1 MIQIVPIAEGGADLN
16 FVKLLNSFVQN
27 SEAIYNETADFQ
39 LVGALAFT
47 TGESGLYMISYNLAY
62 KSPGDAVFIQL
73 YSPDLSPPEGT
84 VISTDGF
91 PISPLEVDFEHFA
104 TATKNYVITDA
115 SAYAGKTLQLRFYTA
130 LGGTVTLRH
139 VGMMLYRLSV

>member
-1 MIQIVPIAEGGADLN
+1 MIQIVPIAEGGIDLN
-16 FVKLLNSFVQN
+16 FVKLINSYIQN
-27 SEAIYNETADFQ
+27 SETAYSETADFQ
-39 LVGALAFT
+39 LVGALALT
-47 TGESGLYMISYNLAY
+47 IGESGLYMISYNLAY

-84 VISTDGF
+84 VISTDGY

-115 SAYAGKTLQLRFYTA
+115 SVYAGKTLHLRFYTA
-130 LGGTVTLRH
+130 LGGAVTLRH